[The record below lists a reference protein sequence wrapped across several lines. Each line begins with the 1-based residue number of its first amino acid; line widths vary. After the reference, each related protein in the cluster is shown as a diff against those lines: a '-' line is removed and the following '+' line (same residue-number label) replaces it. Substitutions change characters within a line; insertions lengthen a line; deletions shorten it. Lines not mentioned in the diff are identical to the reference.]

1 MSYKKNYENWQ
12 NNPIS
17 FWQEKAKD
25 ISWYKKPKK
34 ILDSSDAPFWTWFPD
49 GELNTSYNCLDI
61 HIKNGN
67 GDRKALIYDSPVT
80 QTKKTYTYKEL
91 LNKTEKIAGAL
102 QEHGVK
108 KGDRVLIYM
117 PMIPEAVA
125 SMLACARLGAI
136 HVVVFGGFAPNELA
150 TRINDSKP
158 QIIIAGS
165 CGIEPG
171 KIIEYKPMLD
181 KAIEL
186 ALSLIHI

>member
-91 LNKTEKIAGAL
+91 LKQPISELEKQDDPTIVYFVNL
-102 QEHGVK
+102 YNS
-108 KGDRVLIYM
+108 I
-117 PMIPEAVA
+117 
-125 SMLACARLGAI
+125 
-136 HVVVFGGFAPNELA
+136 F
-150 TRINDSKP
+150 
-158 QIIIAGS
+158 
-165 CGIEPG
+165 
-171 KIIEYKPMLD
+171 
-181 KAIEL
+181 
-186 ALSLIHI
+186 